1 MWAGAR
7 VQRTH
12 LHHPGDTGL
21 HRDQPNDDDFG
32 SVKLTCR
39 SPVRTFTLRNVWH
52 RHHGECPG
60 LSGSTDF
67 TLSGGPSLPAALTS
81 TTVLNGMADVR
92 RKAVPT
98 DLVGVRR
105 KGAGNR
111 PIETLQPGI
120 HEALESL
127 VDPVTR
133 GDPMSPLRWTSK
145 STRALATEL
154 GTKGF
159 SVTQHTVGAM
169 LGTLGYSLQATKKT
183 LEGEAHPDRDA
194 QFRHINA
201 EAEAFQ
207 ARGQPVISVD
217 TKKKE
222 LVGTFHNRGREWQPA
237 GAPVL
242 TNTHDFPGMAIGK
255 AIPYGVYDLATNKA
269 LVSVGLD
276 HDTPVFAV
284 NSIRAWWTKMG
295 SAAYPKATEL
305 LVTADAGGS
314 NGYRARLWKATL
326 QVLAS
331 DLGIAISVVHFPPG
345 TSKWNKIEHRLF
357 SHISLNWR
365 GRPLEDYE
373 TVVQLIGSTRTRA
386 GLKVSARL
394 DRRKYQTGKKVPEA
408 VMSALNLTHA
418 AFHGEWNYTLHPEPI
433 G

>member
-1 MWAGAR
+1 MATTEAAVAKRFELMSPFLDERTRRLFAGVEALAHGYGGREVVAR
-7 VQRTH
+7 AT
-12 LHHPGDTGL
+12 
-21 HRDQPNDDDFG
+21 
-32 SVKLTCR
+32 KLSR
-39 SPVRTFTLRNVWH
+39 
-52 RHHGECPG
+52 
-60 LSGSTDF
+60 
-67 TLSGGPSLPAALTS
+67 